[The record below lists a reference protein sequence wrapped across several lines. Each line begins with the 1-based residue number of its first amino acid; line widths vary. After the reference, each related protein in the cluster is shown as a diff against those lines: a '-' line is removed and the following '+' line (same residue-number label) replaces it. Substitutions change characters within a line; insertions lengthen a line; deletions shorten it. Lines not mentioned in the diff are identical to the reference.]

1 MFARLAAMMAK
12 GMHTGGHPPARGGP
26 HWACGC
32 GFAFNC
38 ASRLTCYHCHLK
50 QPHPAAKGSAARVAT
65 SAPSAKARSSSVAFA
80 TPTASPRGS
89 PASPSPLAS
98 LESELVFNLECL
110 KLAKAMPP
118 SRLRDSR
125 VSDLETEV
133 ARIRGEVRALRPL
146 PQRLQ
151 AALAREAH
159 QAGALKAAHLALADC
174 ALALEAA
181 KATVGQATAEHAAAA
196 TELAEVQTALC
207 GQPDD
212 AMSVDQSAGQAAT
225 VVLGSYLA
233 DHAAQDPQLR
243 DILAT
248 LGAAMGMSMVPWAG
262 VMPPPVTPLSVPQGS
277 EVAAAMA
284 AALKQDRAATLASGG
299 SIATRQKSNSRSP
312 TPKGPAGTGK
322 GKSNGGKG
330 GPGHVV
336 ASGAGPAPT
345 EGLAQLQAVLGLSAA
360 GLPVPDC
367 EDDV

>member
-1 MFARLAAMMAK
+1 M
-12 GMHTGGHPPARGGP
+12 PA
-26 HWACGC
+26 
-32 GFAFNC
+32 
-38 ASRLTCYHCHLK
+38 
-50 QPHPAAKGSAARVAT
+50 
-65 SAPSAKARSSSVAFA
+65 
-80 TPTASPRGS
+80 
-89 PASPSPLAS
+89 
-98 LESELVFNLECL
+98 
-110 KLAKAMPP
+110 
-118 SRLRDSR
+118 SRLRDTR
-125 VSDLETEV
+125 VGDLETEI

-151 AALAREAH
+151 AAVSREAH
-159 QAGALKAAHLALADC
+159 QASALKAAQAVVMECHQAW
-174 ALALEAA
+174 E
-181 KATVGQATAEHAAAA
+181 TATAAAVQASMDHPAAAA
-196 TELAEVQTALC
+196 ELSEVQAALC
-207 GQPDD
+207 GQPEG
-212 AMSVDQSAGQAAT
+212 AMSVDQTAGQAAT
-225 VVLGSYLA
+225 VILGSYLSG
-233 DHAAQDPQLR
+233 HAAQDPQLR

-284 AALKQDRAATLASGG
+284 SSLKQDRAATLAGSG

-330 GPGHVV
+330 GPGHVM